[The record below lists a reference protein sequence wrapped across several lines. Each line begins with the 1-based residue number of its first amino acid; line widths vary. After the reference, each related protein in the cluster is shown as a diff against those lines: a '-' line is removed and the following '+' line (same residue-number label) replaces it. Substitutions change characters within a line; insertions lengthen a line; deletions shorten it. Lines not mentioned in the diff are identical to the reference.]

1 MVQLRKDYRTENTPN
16 YQPAVY
22 FSLFPIVELTPASIV
37 VFGDQKGS
45 VGSAY
50 PNPSSLAEFN
60 IPITSRNGGE
70 VNIILYDLQG
80 KLF

>member
-1 MVQLRKDYRTENTPN
+1 M
-16 YQPAVY
+16 
-22 FSLFPIVELTPASIV
+22 
-37 VFGDQKGS
+37 FGDQRGS
-45 VGSAY
+45 VGSVY

-80 KLF
+80 KIVSSKQTTLTAGKTNYVYSESKLTTSTYILLV